1 MIAPSKYVTTN
12 KSILGQAT
20 AVLKSRQSGATVSEL
35 WDKVRDTEPELSYER
50 FILCLDFLYIVG
62 LVDIEGGTLEWRN

>member
-1 MIAPSKYVTTN
+1 MIAPSKYVTTD
-12 KSILGQAT
+12 KAILGQAT
-20 AVLKSRQSGATVSEL
+20 IVLKSRQSGATVSEL
-35 WDKVRDTEPELSYER
+35 WDKVRKGDPDLSYER